1 MKKAPKIDPETIKN
15 GVGNWLLFFV
25 GPMTGK
31 WRLGV
36 WLGEAWRE
44 GTRVQ
49 KQLKSSDS
57 GLTESGY
64 KRSEPQG
71 VVLSGAFTNEVSI

>member
-31 WRLGV
+31 WRLGG
-36 WLGEAWRE
+36 WLGEARSLNTGVQLTHTSVFGAAGGWTWE
-44 GTRVQ
+44 GG
-49 KQLKSSDS
+49 KAYS
-57 GLTESGY
+57 
-64 KRSEPQG
+64 
-71 VVLSGAFTNEVSI
+71 